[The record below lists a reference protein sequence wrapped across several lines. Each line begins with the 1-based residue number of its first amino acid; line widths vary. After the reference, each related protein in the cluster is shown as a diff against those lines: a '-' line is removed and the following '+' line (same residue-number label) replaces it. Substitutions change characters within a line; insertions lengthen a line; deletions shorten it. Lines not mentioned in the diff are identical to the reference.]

1 MCAMVNHTGYWH
13 TWQPASRSCS
23 AAKCISEHAVL
34 GTRIRW
40 FNRTTICGHMDI
52 YIYICTHKYVHMYM
66 YPTNP
71 HNITIRSSVQ
81 VSYCMIIYIY
91 NYMYIS
97 IDLYIHIYYIIVY
110 LYIYIL
116 LYIYIYHMSR
126 RYGSRSCTII
136 HRLVI
141 GRVKLTKLS
150 EMKGVP
156 LSLHLNQRNVLRLE
170 NIPLIYI
177 YIYHHFGYITIT
189 TKPPLNP
196 H

>member
-1 MCAMVNHTGYWH
+1 MRFWVPG
-13 TWQPASRSCS
+13 
-23 AAKCISEHAVL
+23 L
-34 GTRIRW
+34 GDSIELQYVDIW
-40 FNRTTICGHMDI
+40 I

-110 LYIYIL
+110 LYIL
-116 LYIYIYHMSR
+116 LYIYMYHMSR

-177 YIYHHFGYITIT
+177 YIIILVISLL
-189 TKPPLNP
+189 PLN
-196 H
+196 HH